1 MSYRGFGLD
10 TVSTA
15 PKKSINEMTTE
26 EQAEE
31 GARQM
36 VGFMMSCPGKAAIS
50 GVTGFGLGGV
60 FGLFMA
66 SVRISTIS
74 LSQRWP
80 FTNTI
85 LRWPTT
91 CLLVM
96 PPAIS
101 LISPS
106 SSR

>member
-15 PKKSINEMTTE
+15 PKKSINEMTPE

-36 VGFMMSCPGKAAIS
+36 VAFMMSCPGKAAIS

-66 SVRISTIS
+66 SVS
-74 LSQRWP
+74 
-80 FTNTI
+80 I
-85 LRWPTT
+85 LFY
-91 CLLVM
+91 
-96 PPAIS
+96 A
-101 LISPS
+101 S
-106 SSR
+106 SSNLPN